1 MWFAILNN
9 AALLEKPLPRK
20 HVNDEAPL
28 PKVEPVPKEQHDP
41 KHPNIEPLST
51 KQPMNQLLQT
61 LLQNHGGKHLQFVM
75 TKTDVEKYLDIFVSV
90 N

>member
-1 MWFAILNN
+1 MIWFAILNN

-51 KQPMNQLLQT
+51 KQPMLKT
-61 LLQNHGGKHLQFVM
+61 LR
-75 TKTDVEKYLDIFVSV
+75 KTDVEKYLDIFVSLSTRLRHK
-90 N
+90 